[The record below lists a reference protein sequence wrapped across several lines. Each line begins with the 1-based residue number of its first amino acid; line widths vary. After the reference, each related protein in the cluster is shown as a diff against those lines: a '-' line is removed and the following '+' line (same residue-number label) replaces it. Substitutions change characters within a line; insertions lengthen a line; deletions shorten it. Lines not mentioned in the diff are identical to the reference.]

1 MEGIQQVPSIA
12 QPANGVKYFVTTITI
27 TVTTFGPFPTVV
39 QTALHDALVP
49 SHPKSI
55 PDASLCGHLHA
66 TVFVF
71 CYSLGVFLGVRP
83 AASGIFPDQG
93 SNPGPWK

>member
-12 QPANGVKYFVTTITI
+12 QPANRVKYFVTTITI
-27 TVTTFGPFPTVV
+27 MVTTFGPFPTVV

-71 CYSLGVFLGVRP
+71 LLFFGFFWGAPCSFQDLP
-83 AASGIFPDQG
+83 
-93 SNPGPWK
+93 